1 MEDEVLDTQNEAPS
15 MDDTIR
21 ATLAEI
27 NARGETEEVETP
39 EVIDEPE
46 ETAEETETRARDE
59 KGRFASKTEE
69 APETPA
75 EPEPESVE
83 DEPLPPEVQRL
94 GLRKEEAAEW
104 KKASPVLQQALL
116 RRSEE
121 MHRGLEQYRA
131 PAQFGQRM
139 VEAFKPYEQ
148 TLQQLNVP
156 PDVAVVKLLQVD
168 SALRYGSPEQKA
180 ATIAN
185 LAHQFGVDL
194 GMAQTAPLPD
204 QNYIALQNQIQQLQ
218 GFINEQQRTQ
228 AEREQEALNS
238 ELSSFAQGREHFETV
253 REDMAALLQA
263 GRATDLNDAYEKAI
277 WANPSVRAALI
288 AKQQSEA
295 SAKAEKERK
304 AQEARKANAVNV
316 SRRGTVP
323 AGATTGTMED
333 TIRATAQKLGL
344 IQH

>member
-39 EVIDEPE
+39 EASDEPE
-46 ETAEETETRARDE
+46 ETAEETADLVRDE
-59 KGRFASKTEE
+59 KGRFASKQEE
-69 APETPA
+69 AETPA
-75 EPEPESVE
+75 EPDPEIIE

-139 VEAFKPYEQ
+139 VDAFKPYEQ
-148 TLQQLNVP
+148 TLQQLNVS
-156 PDVAVVKLLQVD
+156 PDVAIGKLLQVD
-168 SALRYGSPEQKA
+168 GTLRYGSPEQKA
-180 ATIAN
+180 ATIAT
-185 LAHQFGVDL
+185 LAQQFGVDL
-194 GMAQTAPLPD
+194 GMAQNTPLPD
-204 QNYIALQNQIQQLQ
+204 QNYVALQNQNQDLQ
-218 GFINEQQRTQ
+218 NRLNKL
-228 AEREQEALNS
+228 EREQQERDDAMLNS
-238 ELSSFAQGREHFETV
+238 EFAKFAEGREHFETV
-253 REDMAALLQA
+253 RAYMGTLIQE
-263 GRATDLNDAYEKAI
+263 GRASSLEDAYEQAI
-277 WANPSVRAALI
+277 WANPSIRAALI

-304 AQEARKANAVNV
+304 AQDARKANAVNM

-333 TIRATAQKLGL
+333 TIRREAVRLGV
-344 IQH
+344 IQS